1 MIFRYRCDSHS
12 DCPSGDDE
20 SPTFC
25 GSDPC
30 KGKIV
35 CPELDFRCIDPTVTS
50 YFTKKILNLFN
61 EWNAGLL
68 LWPSC
73 LSRLQIHVPMLWK
86 CHWVQHPEQVSAY
99 KIYNLIFLFINLISY
114 FIRYYQTGVVSSH
127 SSGDEGRGKDMAYLH
142 STVYTIIG
150 QCR

>member
-1 MIFRYRCDSHS
+1 MTATQIVLPEMMNLQRFVDQIHAREKLFVQSLTLDALIRRYNLIL
-12 DCPSGDDE
+12 P
-20 SPTFC
+20 
-25 GSDPC
+25 
-30 KGKIV
+30 
-35 CPELDFRCIDPTVTS
+35 
-50 YFTKKILNLFN
+50 KKSLNLIN
-61 EWNAGLL
+61 EWHDAGLL

-86 CHWVQHPEQVSAY
+86 CHWVQHQEQVSAY
-99 KIYNLIFLFINLISY
+99 KIYNLIFLFIIKLISY

-150 QCR
+150 QFRSSFF